1 VCNLHYIA
9 VSQDDNGLVNRY
21 YKNVLYNPVRQNF
34 DTLLKYKRYENSVNF
49 ADSGGFQIANS
60 EGSDEKPCLVKIG
73 AGIQI
78 KKDLTIIDPIDL
90 CRQYGK
96 LDIRYGFTLDHPFWD
111 NTDPKNF
118 LKRLNDSFT
127 WAKLM
132 FAERT
137 RKCPRT
143 EFIIPLHFVTKT
155 QLETYFKKMS
165 QLNPEGYAI
174 PAFKKRNL
182 NDIIKISYTLSFL
195 HHKNVNKVHLLGT
208 SNRVVIA
215 IMAAALILKMFEMIS
230 FDSRTWNNATNKF
243 RKDKSSENEDY
254 FYINPLTLGKQNIIP
269 GETKIIH
276 FLPPRLKGLIEF
288 DPSEAFRSAKEKI
301 YLFNAFATRRYA
313 KRLAEKANDLPG
325 LFDYLPEAGFGDSE
339 LKKASEGT
347 QILMDSIKYGF
358 VNVRKNVTWK

>member
-1 VCNLHYIA
+1 MCNLNYIA

-21 YKNVLYNPVRQNF
+21 YKNVLYNPVRQRF
-34 DTLLKYKRYENSVNF
+34 DTLLKYKRYEKSENF
-49 ADSGGFQIANS
+49 ADSGGFQIANT
-60 EGSDEKPCLVKIG
+60 EGSDEKRCIVKIG

-78 KKDLTIIDPIDL
+78 KKNLTIIDPIDL

-118 LKRLNDSFT
+118 SKRLNNSYT

-137 RKCPRT
+137 RKCPHT
-143 EFIIPLHFVTKT
+143 EFIIPLHFRTKT
-155 QLETYFKKMS
+155 QLDTYFKKMS
-165 QLNPEGYAI
+165 PLEPEGYAI
-174 PAFKKRNL
+174 PAFKKRSL

-195 HHKNVNKVHLLGT
+195 HHKNVKKVHLLGT
-208 SNRVVIA
+208 SNIALIA
-215 IMAAALILKMFEMIS
+215 IMAAALSLKMFEMIS

-254 FYINPLTLGKQNIIP
+254 FYINPLTLGKQNIVP

-288 DPSEAFRSAKEKI
+288 DQNDDFRSAKEKI
-301 YLFNAFATRRYA
+301 YFYNAFATRRYA
-313 KRLAEKANDLPG
+313 KRLVEKADSIPAL
-325 LFDYLPEAGFGDSE
+325 LDYLPEAGFDKSKI
-339 LKKASEGT
+339 KKASAGI
-347 QILMDSIKYGF
+347 QILIDSVTKGF
-358 VNVRKNVTWK
+358 SNVREKITWN